1 MTKGFVMALCPKCH
15 QPLAD
20 DEDGEYICCA
30 GETLQWRCGQCAKV
44 SEGFA
49 FPYGLCPHCGGAL
62 RAQGATQPAGR
73 AAALDALRT
82 AFEIE
87 LGGRDFYRR
96 AADEAGDAAVADLF
110 ARFAEMETEHL
121 DTLARRYHVSPPDAS
136 ASLSIARAAIYAGAG
151 AAPDTPERLFG
162 VAIALEERAAAYF
175 AARADDAA
183 QASPERELY
192 RELAAEER
200 EHASLLLSELERW
213 RRGRGGQL
221 LEPGT
226 PG

>member
-1 MTKGFVMALCPKCH
+1 MALCPKCH

-30 GETLQWRCGQCAKV
+30 GQTLQWRCEQCAKV

-62 RAQGATQPAGR
+62 RAQGATQPAGQD
-73 AAALDALRT
+73 AALEALRT

-96 AADEAGDAAVADLF
+96 AADAASDAAVADLF
-110 ARFAEMETEHL
+110 ARFADMETEHL
-121 DTLARRYHVSPPDAS
+121 DTLTRRYHVSPPSES
-136 ASLSIARAAIYAGAG
+136 AGLRVARVAIYAGAG
-151 AAPDTPERLFG
+151 GAPDTPEQLFA
-162 VAIALEERAAAYF
+162 VAIALEERAATYF
-175 AARADDAA
+175 AAQADSAA
-183 QASPERELY
+183 QGTHERELY

-200 EHASLLLSELERW
+200 EHASLLQDELERW
-213 RRGRGGQL
+213 RRGRAGQML
-221 LEPGT
+221 QPGA

>member
-1 MTKGFVMALCPKCH
+1 MALCPKCH

-30 GETLQWRCGQCAKV
+30 GETLQWRCAQCAKV

-49 FPYGLCPHCGGAL
+49 FPYGLCPHCGGTL
-62 RAQGATQPAGR
+62 RAEGATQPGAR
-73 AAALDALRT
+73 AAALEALRT

-87 LGGRDFYRR
+87 LGGRDFYHR
-96 AADEAGDAAVADLF
+96 AAGTVSDATVADLF

-121 DTLARRYHVSPPDAS
+121 ETLARRYHVQAPTAS
-136 ASLSIARAAIYAGAG
+136 TGLSVGRVAIYAGAG
-151 AAPDTPERLFG
+151 SAPDTPEGLFS

-175 AARADDAA
+175 ASKADDAA
-183 QASPERELY
+183 QGTPERELY

-200 EHASLLLSELERW
+200 EHASLLQGELQRW
-213 RRGRGGQL
+213 RQGKAGQMMQGDPRG
-221 LEPGT
+221 
-226 PG
+226 

>member
-1 MTKGFVMALCPKCH
+1 MALCPKCH

-30 GETLQWRCGQCAKV
+30 GETLQWRCQQCAKV

-49 FPYGLCPHCGGAL
+49 FPYGLCPHCGGKLRAEGATLPAGRPAAQEAL
-62 RAQGATQPAGR
+62 RA
-73 AAALDALRT
+73 

-87 LGGRDFYRR
+87 LGGRDFYHR
-96 AADEAGDAAVADLF
+96 AAGEVGDAALAELF

-121 DTLARRYHVSPPDAS
+121 DTLARRYHVSAPAVS
-136 ASLSIARAAIYAGAG
+136 AGLSVARAAIYAGAG
-151 AAPDTPERLFG
+151 HAPDTPDGLFR

-175 AARADDAA
+175 SA
-183 QASPERELY
+183 QAEAATPGTPERELY

-200 EHASLLLSELERW
+200 DHASLLQDELDRW
-213 RRGRGGQL
+213 QRRLAGRIPK
-221 LEPGT
+221 PGAT
-226 PG
+226 G